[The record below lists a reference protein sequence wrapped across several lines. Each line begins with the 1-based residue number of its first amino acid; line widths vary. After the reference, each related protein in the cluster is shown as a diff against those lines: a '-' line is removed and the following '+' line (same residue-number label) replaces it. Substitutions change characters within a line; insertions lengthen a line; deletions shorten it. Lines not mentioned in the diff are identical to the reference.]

1 MPEQVKKDKSF
12 TPRQIKFAMYYYLP
26 DSETFGNAM
35 QSAIRCGF
43 SAKYAKN
50 ITVKNLDWV
59 ESVLVEIG
67 GRGVSKDKLVNKA
80 KKVLN
85 RSLDSE
91 DEKLAQ
97 DTAKFIAKS
106 TAEFSEKRDLT
117 SDGEKITV
125 ATLEFIDGDSA
136 AKN

>member
-1 MPEQVKKDKSF
+1 MAKAKEEKSF
-12 TPRQIKFAMYYYLP
+12 SPRQVKFAMYYYLP
-26 DSETFGNAM
+26 DSETFGNAL
-35 QSAIRCGF
+35 QSALRAGF

-50 ITVKNLDWV
+50 ITVKNLDWL

-67 GRGVSKDKLVNKA
+67 GKGVSKDKLVKKA

-85 RSLDSE
+85 RSLDSD

-117 SDGEKITV
+117 SDGEKLVVSLTGFV
-125 ATLEFIDGDSA
+125 GDERSED
-136 AKN
+136 